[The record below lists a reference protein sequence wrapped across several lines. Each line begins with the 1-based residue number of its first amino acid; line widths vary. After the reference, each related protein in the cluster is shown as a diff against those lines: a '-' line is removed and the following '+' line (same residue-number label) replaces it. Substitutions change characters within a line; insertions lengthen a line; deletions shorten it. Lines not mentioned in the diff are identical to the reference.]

1 MNHISLFS
9 GMGGFDLAAEWMG
22 WQNIAH
28 CEWNEFGRRI
38 LKHYWSEAASH
49 EDITKTDFTV
59 YRGQCDIL
67 TGGFP
72 CQPFSHAGKR
82 KGTTDARYLWPEM
95 LRAITEAQPRY
106 VIGENVTGITSM
118 AFEPRASKVESETTI
133 DGQNHYRTLEAEGVL
148 HRICT
153 DLERE
158 GYQCQPLIIPACA
171 VNAPHR
177 RDRIWIIGIKND
189 TNTTSERLER
199 RTGQSVQGRSDGPA
213 CGSNERPT
221 ANTNGE
227 RCTPC
232 RTGAEIEGCGCG
244 NNGQPNKRGKQAE
257 RFNGPSG
264 LLRPTANTNG
274 TEPRTTNAATT
285 GSTQSDVW
293 RHQACDV
300 PGTLCSARNATNANQ
315 PRLDRRHQHR
325 EEKRTEQ
332 KTRVETFGKPT
343 SWQSFPTQPPVCA
356 GNDGLPTKMD
366 NITIPKWRKESLKAA
381 GNAIVPQVALEIF
394 KAIQQMENQNQ

>member
-1 MNHISLFS
+1 MPQPLKHISLFS

-28 CEWNEFGRRI
+28 CEWNDFGRRI
-38 LKHYWSEAASH
+38 LNYYWPEAASH

-59 YRGQCDIL
+59 YRGKCDIL

-82 KGTTDARYLWPEM
+82 KGTTDERYLWPEM

-158 GYQCQPLIIPACA
+158 RYHCQPLIIPACA

-177 RDRIWIIGIKND
+177 RDRIWIIGIKDD
-189 TNTTSERLER
+189 TNTTSAGLEG
-199 RTGQSVQGRSDGPA
+199 RTGQSVQGRSNGFT
-213 CGSNERPT
+213 CCSNERPT
-221 ANTNGE
+221 TNTH
-227 RCTPC
+227 
-232 RTGAEIEGCGCG
+232 
-244 NNGQPNKRGKQAE
+244 
-257 RFNGPSG
+257 
-264 LLRPTANTNG
+264 G
-274 TEPRTTNAATT
+274 TEPRTTNT
-285 GSTQSDVW
+285 GADRPTESDVW
-293 RHQACDV
+293 RHQACHV
-300 PGTLCSARNATNANQ
+300 SGTLCSAGNATNANGQ
-315 PRLDRRHQHR
+315 RQRGKSNGQRKPRQLNQTSTPSYWQH
-325 EEKRTEQ
+325 
-332 KTRVETFGKPT
+332 
-343 SWQSFPTQPPVCA
+343 FPTQPPVCT
-356 GNDGLPTKMD
+356 GNDGLPTKLD
-366 NITIPKWRKESLKAA
+366 NITISKWRKESLKAA

-394 KAIQQMENQNQ
+394 KAIQELENKNP

>member
-1 MNHISLFS
+1 
-9 GMGGFDLAAEWMG
+9 MGGFDLAAEWMG

-38 LKHYWSEAASH
+38 LNHYWPEAASH

-59 YRGQCDIL
+59 YRGKCDIL

-82 KGTTDARYLWPEM
+82 KGTTDERYLWPEM

-158 GYQCQPLIIPACA
+158 GYHCQPLIIPACA

-177 RDRIWIIGIKND
+177 RDRIWIIA
-189 TNTTSERLER
+189 TNTQSGRHRRLRNQGQTPRPPEGHEPFGSER
-199 RTGQSVQGRSDGPA
+199 GMASA
-213 CGSNERPT
+213 ERPAT
-221 ANTNGE
+221 NTH
-227 RCTPC
+227 
-232 RTGAEIEGCGCG
+232 
-244 NNGQPNKRGKQAE
+244 
-257 RFNGPSG
+257 
-264 LLRPTANTNG
+264 G
-274 TEPRTTNAATT
+274 TEPRTTNAGADRPTE
-285 GSTQSDVW
+285 SDVW
-293 RHQACDV
+293 RHQTCHV
-300 PGTLCSARNATNANQ
+300 SGTLCSAGNAANANSTGWREKQ
-315 PRLDRRHQHR
+315 QLTQKPSKQKRQHR
-325 EEKRTEQ
+325 K
-332 KTRVETFGKPT
+332 KDFADGPDY
-343 SWQSFPTQPPVCA
+343 WQWFPSQPPVCT
-356 GNDGLPTKMD
+356 GNDGLPTKLD

-394 KAIQQMENQNQ
+394 KAIQELENQNP